1 MFLTSKG
8 ELTLRFKDGHEFDIG
23 LSENK
28 ITNVFWGD
36 MSEFSVRK
44 CVCLHSGASCNY
56 TCTRCN

>member
-36 MSEFSVRK
+36 MSEFLLISAFFYI
-44 CVCLHSGASCNY
+44 SFFFF
-56 TCTRCN
+56 